1 MKRIQKIAAL
11 FLSFL
16 LMTQLMLV
24 PAVGEQT
31 SNAAQST
38 EGSPTIQA
46 PTMEEEELEPYAVGE
61 EIEAWREEGV
71 RHYYFGD
78 GVYEAVVKAEKQS
91 AGSDAKA
98 SSNTTTPSLGEP
110 YETYISSSHPSTVY
124 GRESTLY
131 VGIAEIGLFWHEEPS
146 LPENAV
152 IVTAKLNFFYYY
164 GISTGHMLV
173 GAYPV
178 NVTWN
183 ESDSWNSVQT
193 KATNSGL
200 PNMGIGTEKAG
211 QIQLDASP
219 TCTASNPTQTSVF
232 VTTIVQS
239 WYSGE
244 YDNDGI
250 ALKRIALND
259 GEENNSVIIKPY
271 EAEEEYWSYLTI
283 QYRLADEDDGYIP
296 EGDYFLQNVELGN
309 YAQINNNV
317 SPTTHGAIIEAW
329 DFDGANDQK
338 WHFTSLYN
346 GYYKI
351 TSIASG
357 YALTAPSSL
366 NASITQTTFTNA
378 DNQHWKISVTADGY
392 QLRPRSNYSYRLA
405 VGDGIITGNGR
416 NVEMRAVR
424 TDHKDEW
431 NLVGMLPLSG
441 YELNYDPATWAGEVE
456 SHCNCYSYA
465 INNQLDEHNALW
477 FKQHP
482 GEYAQVYVPQAD
494 YYAPA
499 TSLINATASD
509 FNSYGNNN
517 NRNMVFVSIGQ
528 REICP
533 AGTYKVALVIAPKD
547 DYHWYRQDS
556 DGYWSHKLGTTP
568 VTRTDHS
575 GNLIID
581 PQYADRGKYTQFIGY
596 FAVTPWNNYASAN
609 AITTNVT
616 PATYP
621 DTFKKT
627 ISYSDLDRIL
637 IGMNYDQTVD
647 ILGTTG
653 IDVGSGAILYQ
664 YTLED
669 GKQII
674 LNYCKDSNGDLILCN
689 LIFPQTGG

>member
-1 MKRIQKIAAL
+1 MTYTSVYCIMVVAPLAMAAMPNQQNAGGLYERIQKIAAL

-71 RHYYFGD
+71 RHYYLGD

-124 GRESTLY
+124 GYDASVY
-131 VGIAEIGLFWHEEPS
+131 VGIAEIGLFWHEEPT

-309 YAQINNNV
+309 YAQINDNV

-329 DFDGANDQK
+329 GFDGADDQK
-338 WHFTSLYN
+338 WRFTSLYN

-351 TSIASG
+351 TSVASG

-431 NLVGMLPLSG
+431 ELIRIFDSTFVAIHDNGHAHDASFDQVNISLQRIGYTENRTIYELISTTCIDYIASSQIFYSRSHGSQTSIVLNNDSMSISDLNNFSSSYLRYCKLVVYGACYTGEGRENSNNLVNKTAEKGVATVIGFSDSVYCDEVNIWCIAFFQKLS
-441 YELNYDPATWAGEVE
+441 TGETVE
-456 SHCNCYSYA
+456 EACLHADSVVENVWTTYS
-465 INNQLDEHNALW
+465 
-477 FKQHP
+477 
-482 GEYAQVYVPQAD
+482 
-494 YYAPA
+494 
-499 TSLINATASD
+499 
-509 FNSYGNNN
+509 
-517 NRNMVFVSIGQ
+517 
-528 REICP
+528 
-533 AGTYKVALVIAPKD
+533 
-547 DYHWYRQDS
+547 
-556 DGYWSHKLGTTP
+556 
-568 VTRTDHS
+568 
-575 GNLIID
+575 
-581 PQYADRGKYTQFIGY
+581 
-596 FAVTPWNNYASAN
+596 
-609 AITTNVT
+609 ITTDSWYI
-616 PATYP
+616 AGS
-621 DTFKKT
+621 KT
-627 ISYSDLDRIL
+627 AAFD
-637 IGMNYDQTVD
+637 
-647 ILGTTG
+647 
-653 IDVGSGAILYQ
+653 
-664 YTLED
+664 
-669 GKQII
+669 
-674 LNYCKDSNGDLILCN
+674 
-689 LIFPQTGG
+689 

>member
-1 MKRIQKIAAL
+1 MVVAPLAMAAMPNQQNAGGLYERIQKIAAL

-71 RHYYFGD
+71 RHYYLGD
-78 GVYEAVVKAEKQS
+78 GVYEAVVKADKSPS
-91 AGSDAKA
+91 AETDTRA
-98 SSNTTTPSLGEP
+98 SVNTTIPSLGEP

-124 GRESTLY
+124 GYDPSVY
-131 VGIAEIGLFWHEEPS
+131 VGIAEIGLFWHQEPT

-183 ESDSWNSVQT
+183 ESDSWNSIQT
-193 KATNSGL
+193 KTANANLS
-200 PNMGIGTEKAG
+200 NMGIGTERAG
-211 QIQLDASP
+211 LIQLDASP

-309 YAQINNNV
+309 YAQIKDNV
-317 SPTTHGAIIEAW
+317 SPTAHGAIIEAW
-329 DFDGANDQK
+329 GFDGADDQK
-338 WHFTSLYN
+338 WRFTSLYN

-351 TSIASG
+351 TSVASG

-431 NLVGMLPLSG
+431 LIIGNCDIRCIGIPDPNHTYCDHTSTFPTVISAMQRRGFNSSQIHEYISASTLLATMVSSKITVTNSHGLQNSI
-441 YELNYDPATWAGEVE
+441 ELNDTNFTSSIV
-456 SHCNCYSYA
+456 
-465 INNQLDEHNALW
+465 NNLPTGALSNV
-477 FKQHP
+477 KL
-482 GEYAQVYVPQAD
+482 VLYVACE
-494 YYAPA
+494 
-499 TSLINATASD
+499 T
-509 FNSYGNNN
+509 
-517 NRNMVFVSIGQ
+517 
-528 REICP
+528 
-533 AGTYKVALVIAPKD
+533 
-547 DYHWYRQDS
+547 
-556 DGYWSHKLGTTP
+556 
-568 VTRTDHS
+568 
-575 GNLIID
+575 
-581 PQYADRGKYTQFIGY
+581 GKG
-596 FAVTPWNNYASAN
+596 
-609 AITTNVT
+609 
-616 PATYP
+616 
-621 DTFKKT
+621 
-627 ISYSDLDRIL
+627 
-637 IGMNYDQTVD
+637 
-647 ILGTTG
+647 
-653 IDVGSGAILYQ
+653 GSGANNLVN
-664 YTLED
+664 TTASK
-669 GKQII
+669 GAQIVI
-674 LNYCKDSNGDLILCN
+674 GFKDEIYCGECDEWTKAFFTALGNGETVGNAIEKAHRAVAEGGYNQVGTTSCYPAGN
-689 LIFPQTGG
+689 TGQTIYN